1 MRGPT
6 DQSINPQPVN
16 PPAPPCATAA
26 PGPASEEYVYHLTPA
41 AQSLLA
47 EHERSTGAVLHR
59 PAVPAVEVVESEAR
73 EAKRRRRK
81 LLRRRA
87 RRRGRRLGTISY
99 RWRGD
104 EYRPLLRLSGKWLAR
119 TGFPIGQEFEVV
131 VEEGRLVLEAV

>member
-6 DQSINPQPVN
+6 DQSTN
-16 PPAPPCATAA
+16 PPAPPRATAA
-26 PGPASEEYVYHLTPA
+26 PCPAAADYVYHLTPA

-59 PAVPAVEVVESEAR
+59 RAVPAAEVAASEAR

-87 RRRGRRLGTISY
+87 HSRGRRLGSISY
-99 RWRGD
+99 RWCGG
-104 EYRPLLRLSGKWLAR
+104 ENRPLLRLSGKWLAR
-119 TGFPIGQEFEVV
+119 AGFPIGQEFEVA

>member
-6 DQSINPQPVN
+6 DQSTNPPPPTN
-16 PPAPPCATAA
+16 PPAPPRATAID
-26 PGPASEEYVYHLTPA
+26 YVFHLTPA

-59 PAVPAVEVVESEAR
+59 RAVPAAEVAASEAR

-87 RRRGRRLGTISY
+87 RRRGRRLGSISY
-99 RWRGD
+99 RWCGG
-104 EYRPLLRLSGKWLAR
+104 ENRPLLRLSGKWLAR
-119 TGFPIGQEFEVV
+119 AGFPIGQEFEVV
-131 VEEGRLVLEAV
+131 VEEGRLVLEAA